1 MKEKTAEEIKD
12 KVIRKFEDNRR
23 NKYIIYR
30 KSNGHYSL
38 VKFNNGK
45 GITVATTKATIFNY
59 LKEMYKN
66 NNLVEKM

>member
-12 KVIRKFEDNRR
+12 KVIRKFEDNSG

-30 KSNGHYSL
+30 KSNDHYSL
-38 VKFNNGK
+38 VKFSNK
-45 GITVATTKATIFNY
+45 VGITVATTKTTIFNH

-66 NNLVEKM
+66 NNLVEKT